1 MMFKLVA
8 FLFLMLPQ
16 GGYSDS
22 PAAVLRNNH
31 QFSTEEACMNFFG
44 TDIGALDK
52 QKLDAMIAADTEHKY
67 KVEFKCLQGEVK
79 P

>member
-1 MMFKLVA
+1 MFKLVA

-16 GGYSDS
+16 GGYSDT
-22 PAAVLRNNH
+22 PTAVLRNGH
-31 QFSTEEACMNFFG
+31 TFATQEACMNYFD

-52 QKLDAMIAADTEHKY
+52 QKLDAMIAADDEHKY
-67 KVEFKCLQGEVK
+67 KAEFKCLPMEEK